1 MGVYF
6 DLKEDGLAIVASD
19 GHKLVRNKIFS
30 IKSDSPASFVLPK
43 KPASLLK
50 NVLSKDGG
58 DVIIVSMSVLQR
70 FLLLKAT
77 SHVV

>member
-1 MGVYF
+1 MMNGVYF

-58 DVIIVSMSVLQR
+58 DVIISFR
-70 FLLLKAT
+70 
-77 SHVV
+77 